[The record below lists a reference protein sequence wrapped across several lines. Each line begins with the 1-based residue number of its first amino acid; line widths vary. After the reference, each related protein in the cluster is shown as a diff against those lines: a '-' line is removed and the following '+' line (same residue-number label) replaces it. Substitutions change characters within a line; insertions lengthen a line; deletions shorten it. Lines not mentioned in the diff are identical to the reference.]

1 MKVELINYTKDPD
14 RACAEAA
21 YTTVSEKGLS
31 ESEKVSDEKVA
42 KILRQVVSKGH
53 HAVLEHAQFTFSIEG
68 VSRVLTH
75 QLVRHRIA
83 SYCQQSQRYVKFDK
97 LEYVTPKTIH
107 GEAKE
112 KYDKTMDELQ
122 RQYRELLEAGV
133 PAEDA
138 RYLFPNAAKTNI
150 VVSMN
155 ARSLHNF
162 FNLRCCLRAQWEI
175 QELAYKMLA
184 EARKVAPII
193 FENAGPYCK
202 LIGIC
207 RENAKDC
214 PLYLNE
220 GKTKS

>member
-1 MKVELINYTKDPD
+1 MKVNLISHTPNPD
-14 RACAEAA
+14 RTCAEAA
-21 YTTVSEKGLS
+21 YTTISSKGLS
-31 ESEKVSDEKVA
+31 EIEKLPEDKVK
-42 KILRQVVSKGH
+42 KILKQVDSKGH

-97 LEYVTPKTIH
+97 LEYILPRTIK
-107 GEAKE
+107 GEARD
-112 KYDKTMDELQ
+112 KYEKTMDTLLK
-122 RQYRELLEAGV
+122 QYKDLVDSGV

-138 RYLFPNAAKTNI
+138 RYIFPNAAKTNI

-155 ARSLHNF
+155 ARALHNF

-184 EARKVAPII
+184 EAKKVAPII
-193 FENAGPYCK
+193 FEDAGPYCK
-202 LIGIC
+202 LLGFC
-207 RENAKDC
+207 REKAEDC
-214 PLYLNE
+214 PLYP
-220 GKTKS
+220 K

>member
-1 MKVELINYTKDPD
+1 MEMKVELINYTSNPD
-14 RACAEAA
+14 RTCAEAA
-21 YTTVSEKGLS
+21 YTTVSSKPLS
-31 ESEKVSDEKVA
+31 ESEKLSDEKVA
-42 KILRQVVSKGH
+42 KILNQVVSKGH

-83 SYCQQSQRYVKFDK
+83 SYCQQSQRYVEFDK
-97 LEYVTPKTIH
+97 LEYVTPETIK
-107 GEAKE
+107 GDAKE
-112 KYDKTMDELQ
+112 EYERTMGGLEA
-122 RQYRELLEAGV
+122 QYRKLVDAGV

-138 RYLFPNAAKTNI
+138 RYIFPNAAKTNI

-175 QELAYKMLA
+175 QKLAYKMLE
-184 EARKVAPII
+184 EAKNAAPLI

-202 LIGIC
+202 ELGIC

-214 PLYLNE
+214 PLYP
-220 GKTKS
+220 K

>member
-1 MKVELINYTKDPD
+1 MKVNLISHTPNPD
-14 RACAEAA
+14 RTCAEAA
-21 YTTVSEKGLS
+21 YTTISSKGLS
-31 ESEKVSDEKVA
+31 EIEKLPEDKVK
-42 KILRQVVSKGH
+42 KILKQVVSKGH

-97 LEYVTPKTIH
+97 LEYILPRTIK
-107 GEAKE
+107 GEARD
-112 KYDKTMDELQ
+112 KYEKTMDTLLK
-122 RQYRELLEAGV
+122 QYKDLVDSGV

-138 RYLFPNAAKTNI
+138 RYIFPNAAKTNI

-155 ARSLHNF
+155 ARALHNF

-184 EARKVAPII
+184 EAKKVAPII
-193 FENAGPYCK
+193 FEDAGPYCK
-202 LIGIC
+202 LLGFC
-207 RENAKDC
+207 REKAEDC
-214 PLYLNE
+214 PLYP
-220 GKTKS
+220 K

>member
-1 MKVELINYTKDPD
+1 MKVILTNHTKDPD

-21 YTTVSEKGLS
+21 YITVSKKGLS
-31 ESEKVSDEKVA
+31 EAEKLSDEKVG

-53 HAVLEHAQFTFSIEG
+53 HAVLEHAQFTFSVEG

-83 SYCQQSQRYVKFDK
+83 SYCQQSQRYVEFDS
-97 LEYVTPKTIH
+97 LDYVTPRTIT

-112 KYDKTMDELQ
+112 KYGQIMEKIQ
-122 RQYRELLEAGV
+122 SHYRELVDAGV

-138 RYLFPNAAKTNI
+138 RYIFPNAAKTNI

-155 ARSLHNF
+155 ARALHNF

-175 QELAYKMLA
+175 QELAYKMLE
-184 EARKVAPII
+184 EAKKVAPII
-193 FENAGPYCK
+193 FEDAGPYCK
-202 LIGIC
+202 LLGFC
-207 RENAKDC
+207 REKAEDC
-214 PLYLNE
+214 PLYP
-220 GKTKS
+220 K